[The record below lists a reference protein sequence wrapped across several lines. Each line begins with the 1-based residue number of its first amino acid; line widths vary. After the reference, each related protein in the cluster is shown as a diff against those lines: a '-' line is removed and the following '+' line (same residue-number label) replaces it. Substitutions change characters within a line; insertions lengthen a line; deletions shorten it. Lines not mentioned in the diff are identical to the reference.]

1 MFCLGNEKSNY
12 YSLKGSLLEKRFAL
26 FGYLISELYNR
37 IKKPIVHRYTHYEVV
52 LPVQLLQ
59 DVS

>member
-37 IKKPIVHRYTHYEVV
+37 IKKPIVHRYTHY
-52 LPVQLLQ
+52 
-59 DVS
+59 